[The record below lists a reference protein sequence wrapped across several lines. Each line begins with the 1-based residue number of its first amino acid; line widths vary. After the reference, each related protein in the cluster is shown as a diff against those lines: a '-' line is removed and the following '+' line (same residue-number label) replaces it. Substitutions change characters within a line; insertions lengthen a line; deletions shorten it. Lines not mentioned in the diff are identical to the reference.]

1 MWVQD
6 SVLRKPSSRA
16 LGFIVAVG
24 EGGRVNCRPGPEAV
38 NIRLIIENWSAPSEA
53 VNIRHSSL
61 FLSSISMTQTLV
73 SDIDLIGN
81 QTAAYLYDAGYV
93 TLEDV
98 REATAEEL
106 IDVEGVGVGKLGKL
120 IALDRDAEVPA

>member
-1 MWVQD
+1 M
-6 SVLRKPSSRA
+6 
-16 LGFIVAVG
+16 I
-24 EGGRVNCRPGPEAV
+24 
-38 NIRLIIENWSAPSEA
+38 
-53 VNIRHSSL
+53 
-61 FLSSISMTQTLV
+61 QTLI

-81 QTAAYLYDAGYV
+81 QTAAHLYDAGYT

-120 IALDRDAEVPA
+120 IALDRDKEVPA

>member
-1 MWVQD
+1 
-6 SVLRKPSSRA
+6 
-16 LGFIVAVG
+16 
-24 EGGRVNCRPGPEAV
+24 
-38 NIRLIIENWSAPSEA
+38 
-53 VNIRHSSL
+53 
-61 FLSSISMTQTLV
+61 MTQTLV

-81 QTAAYLYDAGYV
+81 QTAAYLYDAGYI

-120 IALDRDAEVPA
+120 IALDRDTEVPA

>member
-1 MWVQD
+1 M
-6 SVLRKPSSRA
+6 SAGCVLPPSSRA
-16 LGFIVAVG
+16 WVQPPLGKVVAVDRTPVRRVRIRQKSYLAPA
-24 EGGRVNCRPGPEAV
+24 GGSQYPA
-38 NIRLIIENWSAPSEA
+38 LF
-53 VNIRHSSL
+53 SL
-61 FLSSISMTQTLV
+61 SFFYSMTQTLV

-120 IALDRDAEVPA
+120 IALDRDAEAAV